1 MLDKPKIIVLG
12 VGNLLLQ
19 DEGVGVHVVKM
30 LSNILTE
37 AKNPTY
43 DYPNLEIIDGG
54 TSPEIASLI
63 EGAEKLIIIDAVKG
77 GKEPGTVYRFAIDD
91 VAINSSGN
99 AGVSLSPKE
108 AYLEI
113 RANLSLHQ
121 MNIID
126 NLQMLSLIGKQ
137 PKEVI
142 VIGIEPKTIE
152 LGLELTPEIQSKIPK
167 IITLVKDEIEKS
179 ISSPLMG
186 ED

>member
-19 DEGVGVHVVKM
+19 DEGVGVHVVNT
-30 LSNILTE
+30 LNVILTPSDTKG
-37 AKNPTY
+37 KNPND

-63 EGAEKLIIIDAVKG
+63 EDADKLIIIDAVKG
-77 GKEPGTVYRFAIDD
+77 GKEPGTVYRFTIDNVD
-91 VAINSSGN
+91 INSPCSVG
-99 AGVSLSPKE
+99 SSPSQKE
-108 AYLEI
+108 TDLKI
-113 RANLSLHQ
+113 RAHLSLHQ

-152 LGLELTPEIQSKIPK
+152 FGLELTPEIQSKMPEVIR
-167 IITLVKDEIEKS
+167 LVRDEIQKAE
-179 ISSPLMG
+179 P
-186 ED
+186 